1 MIEERIYI
9 LEDGTEQVI
18 IERINYNG
26 IAYML
31 LKNNKKDEVKIGF
44 EYELISKFL
53 LCNKLLY
60 IDSND
65 EDFEMVSSLL
75 LKKITDKL
83 NNIIKEG

>member
-44 EYELISKFL
+44 EYD
-53 LCNKLLY
+53 NKLLY